1 MKFLSFA
8 GPALIFCSVA
18 VLAETT
24 DPLPLSNPLPKP
36 APLILLIDGPDAAA
50 PAPSAATPASAEA
63 VPMVETPPDP
73 NVSLV
78 QPAAAEAEA
87 NTAAVA
93 ANKNSGTINKI
104 WTASIAALL
113 GGTAMDAASSWG
125 KSETNPL
132 LRSANGT
139 FGMRGL
145 MIKGGLAG
153 AVLAPEVLMRNNE
166 EAKKK
171 FAIVNF
177 IAAGVFSAVV
187 FHNLTIPT
195 VK

>member
-1 MKFLSFA
+1 MKSLSFFGA
-8 GPALIFCSVA
+8 ALLFCSGTL
-18 VLAETT
+18 LAEAT

-36 APLILLIDGPDAAA
+36 APLIILVDGPDAASPALPDEKAA
-50 PAPSAATPASAEA
+50 PVESVESKVEAA
-63 VPMVETPPDP
+63 VEP
-73 NVSLV
+73 NAGLV
-78 QPAAAEAEA
+78 QPAPAEA

-93 ANKNSGTINKI
+93 AYKNRGTIDKI

-125 KSETNPL
+125 KAETNPI

-139 FGMRGL
+139 FGMQGL
-145 MIKGGLAG
+145 LIKGGLAG
-153 AVLAPEVLMRNNE
+153 AVIAPEILMRNNP

-187 FHNLTIPT
+187 FHNLTIP
-195 VK
+195 KL